1 MYNGERFEPR
11 NDSCCVFR
19 LSGWEKSCK
28 SQLKLYQRSGIN
40 PVYDYP
46 KAPTIGPYSI
56 HCISLCSVTRLANW
70 ARPYRNFQCTR
81 EKNNSFSEKSFVE
94 IERWDW
100 NVLVMWCHDNFQF
113 QLFFC
118 VVVPDHD
125 LVVNQNSYSSLHI
138 VCLFAFLISLF
149 MHGRMKELFVVSGR
163 EKRRWRENLSW
174 SWKPFVK
181 ILLIEFL
188 AKKGYLRHIPKKKN
202 CSNYIFHHC

>member
-1 MYNGERFEPR
+1 M
-11 NDSCCVFR
+11 
-19 LSGWEKSCK
+19 
-28 SQLKLYQRSGIN
+28 
-40 PVYDYP
+40 
-46 KAPTIGPYSI
+46 
-56 HCISLCSVTRLANW
+56 
-70 ARPYRNFQCTR
+70 
-81 EKNNSFSEKSFVE
+81 E
-94 IERWDW
+94 IEQWDW
-100 NVLVMWCHDNFQF
+100 NVLVMWCHEHFQF

-188 AKKGYLRHIPKKKN
+188 AKKGYLRHIPKQKLFKLHISPLLVYVVYNSSQVCYNFSFKFLSQTPKLACHVIETCFLMLKKKIQN
-202 CSNYIFHHC
+202 IFLGISKIPSES